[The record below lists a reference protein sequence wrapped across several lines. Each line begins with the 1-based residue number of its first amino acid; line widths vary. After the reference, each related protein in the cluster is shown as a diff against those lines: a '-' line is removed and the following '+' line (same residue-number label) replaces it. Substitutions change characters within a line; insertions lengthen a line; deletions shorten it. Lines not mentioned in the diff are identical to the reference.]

1 MLKKALYVLKQVP
14 HTWYTQI
21 DSYFI
26 ENDVNR
32 SKTKSTHVKRKGG
45 FKIVIVA
52 FILMIC
58 FLLEMIKS

>member
-1 MLKKALYVLKQVP
+1 MLKEALYVLKQVP
-14 HTWYTQI
+14 HAWYTQI

-32 SKTKSTHVKRKGG
+32 SETKSTHVKRKGG

-52 FILMIC
+52 FILMI
-58 FLLEMIKS
+58 

>member
-14 HTWYTQI
+14 HAWYTQI

-32 SKTKSTHVKRKGG
+32 SKTKSTHVKSKGG

-52 FILMIC
+52 FILMI
-58 FLLEMIKS
+58 